1 MYLELW
7 WFRCHSFPL
16 YDLPSNVRVVRV
28 SGFVG
33 IVCACHDLT
42 EKRVCSNCWENPLS
56 LEDLLGNASK
66 HLLISRC
73 TPLNTFF
80 WTLKLWWW
88 KEEKA
93 GTQRSTMGIFNVHAS
108 FRRCSFDQGGVNSS
122 NVTSTDRRGIP
133 PKWPYFSES
142 SLVKCLHS
150 LRFTCQA
157 LDLWVLLPTST
168 TYITDS
174 YGSNL

>member
-1 MYLELW
+1 MICPAMFEL
-7 WFRCHSFPL
+7 FVSRVLLGLC
-16 YDLPSNVRVVRV
+16 VRVMIWLKNA
-28 SGFVG
+28 FVQIAG
-33 IVCACHDLT
+33 KTRYHWKTYWVMLQNT
-42 EKRVCSNCWENPLS
+42 CWFQDALHWT
-56 LEDLLGNASK
+56 L
-66 HLLISRC
+66 
-73 TPLNTFF
+73 FF

-122 NVTSTDRRGIP
+122 NVTSTDRRGIL